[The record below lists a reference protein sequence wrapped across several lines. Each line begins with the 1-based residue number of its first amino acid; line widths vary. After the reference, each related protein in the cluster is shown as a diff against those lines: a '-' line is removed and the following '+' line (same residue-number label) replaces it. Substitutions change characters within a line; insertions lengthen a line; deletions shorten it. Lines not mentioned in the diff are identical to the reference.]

1 MTRQEFIEKAWKAA
15 VTIRNRGALV
25 SVPIVVAQA
34 ALESNYGLSALA
46 RDHNNLFG
54 VKGDYRGQFVEYKT
68 SEQTPDGTWYVVT
81 AKFRSYPSWE
91 EAFSDYASIIER
103 LPWYADAADAAHS
116 PKDYLRGIIAKFDAS
131 GHLLEPGW
139 ATDKRYYDKV
149 WGIVTQ
155 HNLLTK
161 GEDLES
167 EGFTLLQ
174 VYDGDVCIAFEPIK
188 NTIGTTND
196 GGMKL
201 MVRVKPTTF
210 WQRLSYLFS
219 RSPWKS

>member
-1 MTRQEFIEKAWKAA
+1 MTRQEFIEKAWRAA
-15 VTIRNRGALV
+15 VSVRNRGALV

-54 VKGDYRGQFVEYKT
+54 IKGEYKGLFVEYKT

-81 AKFRSYPSWE
+81 AKFRSYPTWE
-91 EAFSDYASIIER
+91 DAFNDYASIIER

-116 PKDYLRGIIAKFDAS
+116 PRDFLKGIITKYDDS
-131 GHLLEPGW
+131 GGLLEPGW
-139 ATDKRYYDKV
+139 ATDVRYFDKV
-149 WGIVTQ
+149 WGIVISLG
-155 HNLLTK
+155 LLTK

-174 VYDGDVCIAFEPIK
+174 VYDGDCRIDLEPIK
-188 NTIGTTND
+188 NTLGTTKD

-210 WQRLSYLFS
+210 WQRLLYLFS

>member
-1 MTRQEFIEKAWKAA
+1 MSRQEFIEKAWRAA
-15 VTIRNRGALV
+15 VAVRNRGALISAPV
-25 SVPIVVAQA
+25 VVAQA

-54 VKGDYRGQFVEYKT
+54 VKGEYKGHYVEYKT
-68 SEQTPDGTWYVVT
+68 SEQTPDGTWYTTV

-91 EAFSDYASIIER
+91 EAFNDYASIIER

-116 PKDYLRGIIAKFDAS
+116 PRDFLKGILAKLSDD
-131 GHLLEPGW
+131 GQVLEPGW
-139 ATDKRYYDKV
+139 ATDQRYFDKV
-149 WGIVTQ
+149 WAIVMEN
-155 HNLLTK
+155 NLLER

-174 VYDGDVCIAFEPIK
+174 VYDGDSRIDFEPIK
-188 NTIGTTND
+188 NTIGTTNE

-219 RSPWKS
+219 RSPWNS